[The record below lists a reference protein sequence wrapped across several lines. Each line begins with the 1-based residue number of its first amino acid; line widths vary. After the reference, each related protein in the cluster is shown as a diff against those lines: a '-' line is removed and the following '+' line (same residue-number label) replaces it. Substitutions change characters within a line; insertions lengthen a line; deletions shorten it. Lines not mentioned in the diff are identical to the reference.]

1 MKSSKILPWTFQLL
15 AAALLASAATP
26 KFLSATASVELF
38 TKLGME
44 PGGRYVVAVLEA
56 AATLLLLTE
65 NFAAIGAVL
74 GTSVMVGAGIA
85 HATKLGFGGPV
96 ETAFWFAAFASCH
109 VVLYLRRKTIPI
121 LGETL

>member
-1 MKSSKILPWTFQLL
+1 MKPSRILTWACQL
-15 AAALLASAATP
+15 AAAGLLGMAATP
-26 KFLSATASVELF
+26 KFVSAEASVRLF
-38 TKLGME
+38 TSLGME

-65 NFAAIGAVL
+65 NFAAIGAVI

-85 HATKLGFGGPV
+85 HATKLGFGS
-96 ETAFWFAAFASCH
+96 AAEALYWGCSFASCH
-109 VVLYLRRKTIPI
+109 AVLYLRRKTIPI

>member
-1 MKSSKILPWTFQLL
+1 MKTSQVLTWVCQLL
-15 AAALLASAATP
+15 AAALLATAASS
-26 KFLSATASVELF
+26 KFLSTEASVQLF
-38 TKLGME
+38 TNLGME

-56 AATLLLLTE
+56 AGALLLLTE

-85 HATKLGFGGPV
+85 HATKLGFGSPA
-96 ETAFWFAAFASCH
+96 ETIFWGACFASCH
-109 VVLYLRRKTIPI
+109 AVLYLRRKTIPL